1 MNGVHCIIVEAQNIE
16 MFCVIYPPPKLGEFF
31 SKKKSKTA
39 DKPIWMYANSLSYV
53 GLKILPSPIINGYL
67 LNILEFSSFNSW
79 LSFVDRTSSSW
90 ARGT

>member
-39 DKPIWMYANSLSYV
+39 DKPI
-53 GLKILPSPIINGYL
+53 
-67 LNILEFSSFNSW
+67 
-79 LSFVDRTSSSW
+79 
-90 ARGT
+90 